1 MAKVLEG
8 KTIAFLL
15 THGVEQSELT
25 EPRKAL
31 DEAGAR
37 TVLISPAAGTVQA
50 MKHKEKGDTFKVD
63 LALDAA
69 NPDDY
74 DGLVLPGG
82 VANPDELRTN
92 PQAVNFVRA
101 IFDSGKPVSAICHGP
116 WMLVEDRCD
125 PRPHADVMAITKNGY
140 SNAGGTWTDREV
152 VQDGQLTTS
161 HKPQDIPAFVRATLV
176 GFAAAPQN
184 PTLKRLN
191 ASLSH

>member
-1 MAKVLEG
+1 MTLPEDAKHLRNHEALRSARLTIENRGQYEMAKGLDG

-15 THGVEQSELT
+15 TDGVEQSELT

-31 DEAGAR
+31 DEAGAK
-37 TVLISPAAGTVQA
+37 TVLISPVAGTVQA

-74 DGLVLPGG
+74 GGLVLPGG

-116 WMLVEDRCD
+116 WMLVEADVIRG
-125 PRPHADVMAITKNGY
+125 RTLDVMAITKNGY
-140 SNAGGTWTDREV
+140 
-152 VQDGQLTTS
+152 
-161 HKPQDIPAFVRATLV
+161 
-176 GFAAAPQN
+176 
-184 PTLKRLN
+184 
-191 ASLSH
+191 

>member
-15 THGVEQSELT
+15 TDGVEQSELT

-31 DEAGAR
+31 DEAGAK

-92 PQAVNFVRA
+92 PQAVNLVRA

-116 WMLVEDRCD
+116 WMLVE
-125 PRPHADVMAITKNGY
+125 ADVIRGRT
-140 SNAGGTWTDREV
+140 
-152 VQDGQLTTS
+152 LTS
-161 HKPQDIPAFVRATLV
+161 CH
-176 GFAAAPQN
+176 
-184 PTLKRLN
+184 
-191 ASLSH
+191 H

>member
-15 THGVEQSELT
+15 TDGVEQSELT

-31 DEAGAR
+31 DEAGAK
-37 TVLISPAAGTVQA
+37 TVLILPAAGTVQA

-116 WMLVEDRCD
+116 WMWS
-125 PRPHADVMAITKNGY
+125 RPM
-140 SNAGGTWTDREV
+140 
-152 VQDGQLTTS
+152 
-161 HKPQDIPAFVRATLV
+161 
-176 GFAAAPQN
+176 
-184 PTLKRLN
+184 
-191 ASLSH
+191 

>member
-15 THGVEQSELT
+15 TDGVEQSELT

-31 DEAGAR
+31 DEAGAK
-37 TVLISPAAGTVQA
+37 TVLISPAADTVQA
-50 MKHKEKGDTFKVD
+50 MKHKEKGDTFRVD

-116 WMLVEDRCD
+116 WMLVE
-125 PRPHADVMAITKNGY
+125 ADVIRGRTLTSWPSPKTDIK
-140 SNAGGTWTDREV
+140 NAGGTWTDREV

-161 HKPQDIPAFVRATLV
+161 RKPQDIPAFVRATLV